1 MGAFNRFTPE
11 EDYLILRNY
20 WNTERRK
27 EVAKALEDR
36 HTAKSVQFRY
46 FQLLKELNLGSA
58 TTYKRMMEAHETGNF
73 QLPFDLE
80 ELVNEFHAKRNE
92 KQEAPKRRRTKR
104 PSQEELEVEPKAEAK
119 PEAKPEPKPE
129 PAAPAAP
136 AEAEEEVSYVA
147 FADDQLMQILQQMQA
162 SILDIRRRVDEMS
175 HTTTEKAL
183 VDLFSFLANAARYK
197 EQIRNLDAI
206 LEENRRLREENEALK
221 EKYREKVREFD
232 DIYQRLD
239 EVWGQFMRL
248 TSVKKAMSLED
259 FLDQMRIIVDKFGN
273 VVGITT
279 REAGL
284 RGGLYN
290 KEAAVR

>member
-1 MGAFNRFTPE
+1 
-11 EDYLILRNY
+11 
-20 WNTERRK
+20 
-27 EVAKALEDR
+27 
-36 HTAKSVQFRY
+36 
-46 FQLLKELNLGSA
+46 
-58 TTYKRMMEAHETGNF
+58 
-73 QLPFDLE
+73 
-80 ELVNEFHAKRNE
+80 
-92 KQEAPKRRRTKR
+92 
-104 PSQEELEVEPKAEAK
+104 
-119 PEAKPEPKPE
+119 AKPEPKPE

-136 AEAEEEVSYVA
+136 AEAEEEVFYMA

-175 HTTTEKAL
+175 NTTTEKAL
-183 VDLFSFLANAARYK
+183 VDLFGFLAHAARYK

-239 EVWGQFMRL
+239 EVWGHFIRL

-284 RGGLYN
+284 RGGVYN
-290 KEAAVR
+290 KEAAVDRKSTRLNSSHVK

>member
-1 MGAFNRFTPE
+1 
-11 EDYLILRNY
+11 
-20 WNTERRK
+20 
-27 EVAKALEDR
+27 
-36 HTAKSVQFRY
+36 AKSVQFRY

-58 TTYKRMMEAHETGNF
+58 TTYKRMMEAYETGNF

-80 ELVNEFHAKRNE
+80 ELVNRFHAERNK
-92 KQEAPKRRRTKR
+92 KQEAPKRHRTKR

-136 AEAEEEVSYVA
+136 AEAEEEIFYMA

-162 SILDIRRRVDEMS
+162 SILDIRRRVDELS

-183 VDLFSFLANAARYK
+183 VDLFGFLADAARYK
-197 EQIRNLDAI
+197 EQVRNLDAI

-239 EVWGQFMRL
+239 EVWGHFIRL

-279 REAGL
+279 
-284 RGGLYN
+284 
-290 KEAAVR
+290 